1 MSLID
6 QLVETVSTLAPIT
19 LSVPTTPIF
28 QVSRFIHHVTTTP
41 IHPVYFPYLRFGV
54 IHAVR
59 VTTVWAGLKKG
70 KKRGGRLQDLF
81 GYLALAWGGSTVI
94 SLLLSQ
100 PPSWLISPTPWI
112 IYPLIYTI
120 LVPTGLSAYIVDT
133 CPTLLF
139 GIIGGLVDGL
149 TRGTTIT
156 SLATLLSSSSIGSS
170 AISADG
176 SINLWT
182 YALLSLLAISSGGL
196 IVGVLGLNEDEWKLG
211 TPGLLKGGLINT
223 LDAWSASLVGLLWLI
238 LTNQNSS
245 LKPISKF
252 IQSSLPHELKSSKSS
267 SLSSGEKV
275 AEDILDVP
283 HARAICVMVLEALLA
298 TKATILYA
306 RGSKTKEANKVDK
319 KTELFILDEKDN
331 ETTKVVKTPV
341 KVGSSKPTPR
351 KSPRAKSK

>member
-1 MSLID
+1 MSLVD
-6 QLVETVSTLAPIT
+6 QLVGTISTLAPIT

-81 GYLALAWGGSTVI
+81 GYLALAWGGSTVT
-94 SLLLSQ
+94 SLLLNQ

-112 IYPLIYTI
+112 IYPLIYTL

-139 GIIGGLVDGL
+139 GIIGGFVDGM

-170 AISADG
+170 AISLDG

-196 IVGVLGLNEDEWKLG
+196 IVGALSLNEDEWKLG

-223 LDAWSASLVGLLWLI
+223 LDAWSASLVGLLWLT
-238 LTNQNSS
+238 LTSQNSS
-245 LKPISKF
+245 LKPISEL
-252 IQSSLPHELKSSKSS
+252 IQSSLPHELKSSTSS
-267 SLSSGEKV
+267 SSSDEKV
-275 AEDILDVP
+275 AVDILDVP
-283 HARAICVMVLEALLA
+283 HARAICVMVLGGLLA
-298 TKATILYA
+298 TKAIILYV
-306 RGSKTKEANKVDK
+306 RGSKTKKVNKVDK
-319 KTELFILDEKDN
+319 TTELFILDEKDN
-331 ETTKVVKTPV
+331 EKTKVVKTPV